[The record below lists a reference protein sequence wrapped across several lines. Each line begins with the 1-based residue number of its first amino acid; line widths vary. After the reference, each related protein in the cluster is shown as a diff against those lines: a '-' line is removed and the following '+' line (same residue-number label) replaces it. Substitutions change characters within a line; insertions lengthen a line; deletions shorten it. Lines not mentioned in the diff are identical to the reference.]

1 MLLTNNCN
9 ICHEE
14 WETTIMSS
22 YNKQFNLVWKRM
34 KASLRRGL
42 RLDLRVDLG
51 GGLWK
56 RIPLK
61 VIAQHMQMS
70 CGKKCLGGQRNWK
83 QASDCKCDR
92 WWILIEQHILQ
103 KHSSL
108 PTEAQLVKQYNFA
121 IVLNIFASYISRSL
135 HTKIHIIDR

>member
-1 MLLTNNCN
+1 
-9 ICHEE
+9 
-14 WETTIMSS
+14 MSS

-61 VIAQHMQMS
+61 AIAQHMQMS
-70 CGKKCLGGQRNWK
+70 CGKKCLGGQRN
-83 QASDCKCDR
+83 
-92 WWILIEQHILQ
+92 
-103 KHSSL
+103 
-108 PTEAQLVKQYNFA
+108 
-121 IVLNIFASYISRSL
+121 
-135 HTKIHIIDR
+135 